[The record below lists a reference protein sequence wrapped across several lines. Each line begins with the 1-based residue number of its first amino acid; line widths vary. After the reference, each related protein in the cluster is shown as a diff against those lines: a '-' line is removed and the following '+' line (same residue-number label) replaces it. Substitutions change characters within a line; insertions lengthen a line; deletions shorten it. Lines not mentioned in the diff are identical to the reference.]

1 MSDTNGT
8 FGDVTFTASDTE
20 DDTYGLHEGSY
31 MYGNTN
37 TYTTTTT
44 TAPTTYNIGSNTSTS
59 TITLTPPKRDINLDV
74 EGDIIIDG
82 KSLKEFMETVSN
94 RLSILTPNPELL
106 EKYDALK
113 EAYEH
118 YKILEKICTDDTT
131 TQKT

>member
-8 FGDVTFTASDTE
+8 SGDVTFTVTGTDMS
-20 DDTYGLHEGSY
+20 
-31 MYGNTN
+31 GNP
-37 TYTTTTT
+37 YKTTT
-44 TAPTTYNIGSNTSTS
+44 TAPTTYNIRSNTSTS
-59 TITLTPPKRDINLDV
+59 TITLTPPRRDINLDV

-118 YKILEKICTDDTT
+118 FKILEKICTDDTT

>member
-20 DDTYGLHEGSY
+20 DDTYGVHEGSY
-31 MYGNTN
+31 MYGNT
-37 TYTTTTT
+37 YTTTTV
-44 TAPTTYNIGSNTSTS
+44 PTTYNIGSNTSTS
-59 TITLTPPKRDINLDV
+59 TITLTPPVLEEEYK
-74 EGDIIIDG
+74 DIIING
-82 KSLKEFMETVSN
+82 MSLKEFMETVSN
-94 RLSILTPNPELL
+94 RLSILTPKPELL